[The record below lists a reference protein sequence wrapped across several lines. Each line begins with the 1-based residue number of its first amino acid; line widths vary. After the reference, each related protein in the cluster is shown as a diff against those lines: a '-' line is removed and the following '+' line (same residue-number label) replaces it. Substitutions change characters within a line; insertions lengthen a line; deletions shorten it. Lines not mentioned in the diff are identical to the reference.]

1 MKCLDETPEQVA
13 NRMRELA
20 AGIANPADAQAIRRY
35 ADWLER
41 NPDADELQETGS
53 STS

>member
-20 AGIANPADAQAIRRY
+20 AGVANPADADAIKRY

-41 NPDADELQETGS
+41 HPDAEELRDSGEGS
-53 STS
+53 S